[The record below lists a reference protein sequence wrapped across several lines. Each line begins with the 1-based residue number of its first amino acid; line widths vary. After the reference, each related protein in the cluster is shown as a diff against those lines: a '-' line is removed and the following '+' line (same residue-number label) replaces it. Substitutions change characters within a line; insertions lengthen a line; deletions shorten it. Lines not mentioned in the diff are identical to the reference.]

1 MKAGGGEGGR
11 EGERERK
18 RQKRTDR
25 GTSERELEVAEKWR
39 NVDGKRKDK
48 GVEKGQGVEFPVD
61 HCHAAR
67 SQYKYL
73 NASPGLPLAL
83 LYGCSAVTCLSRL
96 FSHAQSREG

>member
-1 MKAGGGEGGR
+1 MEERRRKKEGQRGGE
-11 EGERERK
+11 
-18 RQKRTDR
+18 
-25 GTSERELEVAEKWR
+25 
-39 NVDGKRKDK
+39 
-48 GVEKGQGVEFPVD
+48 GQGVEFPVD

-83 LYGCSAVTCLSRL
+83 LYGCPAVTCLSRL